1 MPTSDKRASTFKEK
15 AANREIVVPAF
26 HVGYQDYIG
35 SVDRFAAQ
43 PTRSAKGLLHL
54 KMTCAAFTGCKW
66 CSMEKTGQI
75 GMQEAEKPSAKF

>member
-15 AANREIVVPAF
+15 AANGEIVVQAF
-26 HVGYQDYIG
+26 HVGYQDFIG

-54 KMTCAAFTGCKW
+54 KITCAAFTRRKR
-66 CSMEKTGQI
+66 CSMKKTGQI
-75 GMQEAEKPSAKF
+75 GMQEAEKPPAKF